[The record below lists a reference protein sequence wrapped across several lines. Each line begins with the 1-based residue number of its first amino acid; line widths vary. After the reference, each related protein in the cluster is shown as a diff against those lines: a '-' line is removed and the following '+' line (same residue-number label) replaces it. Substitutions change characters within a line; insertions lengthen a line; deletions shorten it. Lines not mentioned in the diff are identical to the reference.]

1 MQATSGMHCCPA
13 YAKQG
18 HQGVAHTPERP
29 QPASGRGLSHC
40 PRWGHHFCLKG
51 WLPKPPPSLNP
62 TSRLSHSQSNLP
74 KYKAVKTLLWPAL
87 VSYGAHPVGAHQAHC
102 VSGQG
107 PGSTCPSGPLGAF
120 WRAPASALGSSR
132 GEQFGC
138 SPGTAP
144 LALLPPCCHV
154 WPRPTL
160 HPGPHY
166 PGPCSWLWVWTAVIV

>member
-87 VSYGAHPVGAHQAHC
+87 IDPILVPGAPATFRPPGSCLCPGSGERHPPTSAFVLSFHVPGVALGGAEGLRVTHQAT
-102 VSGQG
+102 GKD
-107 PGSTCPSGPLGAF
+107 F
-120 WRAPASALGSSR
+120 
-132 GEQFGC
+132 
-138 SPGTAP
+138 
-144 LALLPPCCHV
+144 
-154 WPRPTL
+154 
-160 HPGPHY
+160 
-166 PGPCSWLWVWTAVIV
+166 